1 MLFKLSLSNIRKS
14 FRDYAIYFFTLIIGV
29 AVFYVFNAIGEQTAF
44 LKVSQNTSDIIDLLK
59 NMLNGIS
66 AFVSVVLGLLI
77 VYASR
82 FLMKRRNKEFALYL
96 ILGMGKG
103 KISAIL
109 LIETIIIG
117 LGSLGVGL
125 LIGIGLSQLMST
137 LVANLFEADM
147 TEYTFMVS
155 SDAIIKTA
163 IYFGIMYLVVM
174 FFNSFM
180 ISKCKLINLLQSG
193 KKSEKL
199 KLKNPVLCVIIF
211 IISACALG
219 YAYYVA
225 GWKTN
230 DMSTEKLVKLIA
242 TGAVST
248 FLIFW
253 SVSGMMLRVVM
264 SMKKTYYKGLNSF
277 TFRQISSKVNTTV
290 ASMTVICLMLFVTIC
305 TLSSAFSIRNSMN
318 ANLKEMCPADFELEY
333 TEYNSQTYQNKYI
346 DIIEK
351 THEYNYNFEEDFSEY
366 VHFHDYGDDN
376 FTFADSL
383 GSHLEEIQQ
392 QYRYLEYDEPED
404 IVRLSDYNAIRRLYG
419 REEITLN
426 ENEFALMCDFKSFK
440 AIRDE
445 ALKTDKEI
453 TIFGHTLTSKYDEC
467 QDGFIDISSQH
478 INIGFY
484 VVPDSVVD
492 ENYAN
497 KDYLIGNYN
506 AGTKEEKQV
515 IEDKINNKYRDFIK
529 DYTSSQNDH
538 NNHYMYVI
546 NTKIDIA
553 EATIGLG
560 AMVTFIGLYIGLIFL
575 ISCAAI
581 LALKQ
586 LSESVDSIS
595 RYEMLRKIGA
605 EESDLSKSLFRQTGI
620 FFLLPLLLA
629 CVHSVFGMKF
639 SAFILEA
646 FGTEKLAESI
656 GFTSI
661 MILLIYGGYF
671 LITYLC
677 SKSIIKSHK
686 Q

>member
-1 MLFKLSLSNIRKS
+1 MLFKLSVSNIRKS

-29 AVFYVFNAIGEQTAF
+29 AVFYVFNAVGEQTAF
-44 LKVSQNTSDIIDLLK
+44 LKVSQNTNEIINLLK
-59 NMLNGIS
+59 QMLNGIS
-66 AFVSVVLGLLI
+66 VFVSIVLGLLI

-96 ILGMGKG
+96 ILGMGKS

-155 SDAIIKTA
+155 SEAIIKTA

-219 YAYYVA
+219 YAYYTA
-225 GWKTN
+225 GWKTS
-230 DMSTEKLVKLIA
+230 DMSTEKLLKLIA

-248 FLIFW
+248 LLIFW

-318 ANLKEMCPADFELEY
+318 ANLKEMCPADLELQY
-333 TEYNSQTYQNKYI
+333 TEYNNQTYQ
-346 DIIEK
+346 DIHVDFVEK
-351 THEYNYNFEEDFSEY
+351 AKEYGYDFEEDLSEY

-383 GSHLEEIQQ
+383 GSNLEEIQQ
-392 QYRYLEYDEPED
+392 QYMYLDYEALED
-404 IVRLSDYNAIRRLYG
+404 IVRISDYNAIRRLYG

-426 ENEFALMCDFKSFK
+426 DNEFALMCDFKSFK

-445 ALKTDKEI
+445 TLKTDKEI
-453 TIFGHTLTSKYDEC
+453 NIFGHTLTSKYDEC

-492 ENYAN
+492 ENYAK

-506 AGTKEEKQV
+506 AETKEDKQI
-515 IEDKINNKYRDFIK
+515 IEDKINNKYRDFFK
-529 DYTSSQNDH
+529 EYTSSRNDR
-538 NNHYMYVI
+538 NVGYSYYM
-546 NTKIDIA
+546 NTRIDIA
-553 EATIGLG
+553 ESTIGLG

-605 EESDLSKSLFRQTGI
+605 EESDISKSLFRQTGI

-639 SAFILEA
+639 ATFILET

-677 SKSIIKSHK
+677 SKSIIRSHK
-686 Q
+686 

>member
-147 TEYTFMVS
+147 TDYTFMVS

-163 IYFGIMYLVVM
+163 IYFGIMYIVVM
-174 FFNSFM
+174 IFNSFM

-219 YAYYVA
+219 YAYYTA

-230 DMSTEKLVKLIA
+230 NMSTEKLVKLIA

-318 ANLKEMCPADFELEY
+318 ANLKEMCPADLEIQY
-333 TEYNSQTYQNKYI
+333 TEYDTQEYRDHYV
-346 DIIEK
+346 DIVAKAKEFG
-351 THEYNYNFEEDFSEY
+351 YDFEEDLSES
-366 VHFHDYGDDN
+366 VHFHCYGEDN
-376 FTFADSL
+376 FTF
-383 GSHLEEIQQ
+383 
-392 QYRYLEYDEPED
+392 
-404 IVRLSDYNAIRRLYG
+404 
-419 REEITLN
+419 
-426 ENEFALMCDFKSFK
+426 
-440 AIRDE
+440 
-445 ALKTDKEI
+445 
-453 TIFGHTLTSKYDEC
+453 
-467 QDGFIDISSQH
+467 
-478 INIGFY
+478 
-484 VVPDSVVD
+484 
-492 ENYAN
+492 
-497 KDYLIGNYN
+497 
-506 AGTKEEKQV
+506 
-515 IEDKINNKYRDFIK
+515 
-529 DYTSSQNDH
+529 
-538 NNHYMYVI
+538 
-546 NTKIDIA
+546 
-553 EATIGLG
+553 
-560 AMVTFIGLYIGLIFL
+560 
-575 ISCAAI
+575 
-581 LALKQ
+581 
-586 LSESVDSIS
+586 
-595 RYEMLRKIGA
+595 
-605 EESDLSKSLFRQTGI
+605 
-620 FFLLPLLLA
+620 
-629 CVHSVFGMKF
+629 
-639 SAFILEA
+639 
-646 FGTEKLAESI
+646 
-656 GFTSI
+656 
-661 MILLIYGGYF
+661 
-671 LITYLC
+671 
-677 SKSIIKSHK
+677 
-686 Q
+686 